1 MGCSASK
8 PVTIVARNSE
18 DRSSPLASSC
28 SPSPASYLSN
38 SNSPVP
44 RSLSL
49 SMPLVHHPP
58 TRKGDTH
65 HLVSLTSTTYG
76 SLLLIDQSHL
86 QNINF
91 TSLEPP
97 SLHKISSQDKLN
109 QTQAQQSLTPDSV
122 INTWEL
128 MDGLDDDFKYTP
140 MPRSSILDPPTSVQN
155 QPTSEGSAKKVLE
168 PPESSEKIAES
179 KPLWQHLSEEAL
191 LANLNPDVAWS
202 YRRALSSR
210 RLGSSFSRGA
220 TSTGSSPLTSSFCS
234 NLHGS
239 SLPGTEDNIVVYFT
253 SLRGIRKTFEDCCA
267 VRMILRGFRVAVDE
281 RDISMD
287 SSYRKE
293 LQNAVAGNKA
303 VRLPA
308 VFIRGK
314 HVGGAEEIKRMNESG
329 ELATLLMG
337 FPEQDREYECK
348 SCGGVRFVPC
358 LNCNGSRKVFE
369 EEEAELRRCP
379 DCNENGLIRCPACC
393 S

>member
-1 MGCSASK
+1 MS
-8 PVTIVARNSE
+8 IVAGNNE
-18 DRSSPLASSC
+18 DRSSPLASSR

-49 SMPLVHHPP
+49 PMPLVHHYP

-76 SLLLIDQSHL
+76 SLLIDQSHL

-91 TSLEPP
+91 TSLECP
-97 SLHKISSQDKLN
+97 SLHKISPQVKLN
-109 QTQAQQSLTPDSV
+109 KTQAQQSPTPDCV

-128 MDGLDDDFKYTP
+128 MNGLDDGLNGTP
-140 MPRSSILDPPTSVQN
+140 VLQSSIFDPPTSVQN
-155 QPTSEGSAKKVLE
+155 QPTAESSAKKLL
-168 PPESSEKIAES
+168 ESSESSEITTES
-179 KPLWQHLSEEAL
+179 KPLWRHLSEEAL
-191 LANLNPDVAWS
+191 LAKLDPDVAWS

-210 RLGSSFSRGA
+210 RLGSSFSIGVG
-220 TSTGSSPLTSSFCS
+220 STGSSQLTSSFSS

-239 SLPGTEDNIVVYFT
+239 TLPGTEDKIVVYFT

-293 LQNAVAGNKA
+293 LQNAVGGNKA
-303 VRLPA
+303 VRLPE
-308 VFIRGK
+308 VFIRGRR
-314 HVGGAEEIKRMNESG
+314 VGGAEEIKKMNESG

-337 FPEQDREYECK
+337 FPKQDTEYECD

-369 EEEAELRRCP
+369 REVAELRRCP
-379 DCNENGLIRCPACC
+379 HCNENGLIRCPACC

>member
-8 PVTIVARNSE
+8 QVNIVARNSE
-18 DRSSPLASSC
+18 DCSSPLASSC

-49 SMPLVHHPP
+49 PMPLVHHPP

-76 SLLLIDQSHL
+76 SLLLIDQSNL
-86 QNINF
+86 QNMSF
-91 TSLEPP
+91 TSMEPP
-97 SLHKISSQDKLN
+97 SPHKISPQDKLN
-109 QTQAQQSLTPDSV
+109 QTQARQSLTPDCV

-128 MDGLDDDFKYTP
+128 MDGLDDDSKDTTVSH
-140 MPRSSILDPPTSVQN
+140 SSILDQPTSVQN
-155 QPTSEGSAKKVLE
+155 QPTSEGSAKKVFE
-168 PPESSEKIAES
+168 SPESSEKIRES

-191 LANLNPDVAWS
+191 LAKLDPDVAWS

-220 TSTGSSPLTSSFCS
+220 TSTGSSPSYSTFSN
-234 NLHGS
+234 NLHWS
-239 SLPGTEDNIVVYFT
+239 PLQGTEDKIVVYFT

-281 RDISMD
+281 KDISMD

-293 LQNAVAGNKA
+293 LQNAVGGNRA
-303 VRLPA
+303 VRLPE

-314 HVGGAEEIKRMNESG
+314 HVGGAEEIKKMNESG

-337 FPEQDREYECK
+337 LPEQDREYECEN
-348 SCGGVRFVPC
+348 CGGVRFVPC

-369 EEEAELRRCP
+369 QEEAGLRRCP